1 MGLEAL
7 QVNTKLKVSP
17 NAGNYH
23 EPLLDDLIQG
33 RRVAWK
39 QTSYYGLYVSQ
50 AQTNQRIKE

>member
-39 QTSYYGLYVSQ
+39 QTSYYGLYVH
-50 AQTNQRIKE
+50 